1 MKHFASGRL
10 RVGVMWGLW
19 GMKTAVWAAAFFI
32 LTNVLTAFAGEGEV
46 LPPPVANLPW
56 EHGETGLRLPGELAK
71 MTAEQVFRYETAA
84 LGYSVRYSDR
94 QARMRGDVYVYP
106 SAKPA
111 ATAAEIKQAL
121 RESAGSA
128 LWEVEEMQRRGHYLK
143 LKIGEAE
150 YQPFDL
156 IPETAG
162 VSGLLSLPMNYTI
175 IERDDAGS
183 NETAVGSFLGL
194 MMLKDFLVKVR
205 VTYPA
210 DGDAKEQ
217 EKVEQR
223 VMDFVNGAR
232 RCVLDP
238 GLRGQVAAQIE
249 TYRRD
254 PLSKAGHDLAGGI
267 LAYAEATPLIALTI
281 DGTISTLGEDLEKEQ
296 PGASLEL
303 LRAFIVGA
311 VAESLKKPGKEA
323 VDLPQAGAAEVVR
336 VFGVMQKAKPGL
348 FSARLVE
355 LGNAVKGKRAAA
367 WLRERAGKEVK

>member
-1 MKHFASGRL
+1 MPHFASGLLRL
-10 RVGVMWGLW
+10 GLIWGLW

-32 LTNVLTAFAGEGEV
+32 WVNVFAAFAGEREV

-56 EHGETGLRLPGELAK
+56 EHGDTGLRLPGELAK
-71 MTAEQVFRYETAA
+71 MTAEQVLHYETAA
-84 LGYSVRYSDR
+84 LGFSVRYSDR

-106 SAKPA
+106 SPKPA
-111 ATAAEIKQAL
+111 STAAEIKQAL

-156 IPETAG
+156 IPESAG
-162 VSGLLSLPMNYTI
+162 VSGLLSLRMNYMI
-175 IERDDAGS
+175 LERDDAGS
-183 NETAVGSFLGL
+183 TEAAVGSFLGL

-210 DGDAKEQ
+210 DGEAKEQ

-223 VMDFVNGAR
+223 VMDFVNAAR

-249 TYRRD
+249 GYRRD

-281 DGTISTLGEDLEKEQ
+281 DETISTLGEELEKVQ

-323 VDLPQAGAAEVVR
+323 ADLPQAGAAEVVR
-336 VFGVMQKAKPGL
+336 VFGVMQKGRPGL
-348 FSARLVE
+348 SSGRLVE
-355 LGNAVKGKRAAA
+355 LESAVKGWRVGA
-367 WLRERAGKEVK
+367 WLRGRLGKGR